1 MVILPSKA
9 VLKEKDLGLTLSI
22 LRSELTDYYH
32 DLERQSQ
39 MMQEQQ
45 KMIGKELMDIFNRSS
60 QNSLMLYSQKPEYI
74 FDLTYACHEATEMYT
89 QFQKQSLPFRSYIEK
104 NKNQIARYDSLVI
117 NLSQMPV
124 MTLDEKAKIDRNVCL
139 TLAINIRRSLNANS
153 EQMEQY
159 VAYYERTEQ
168 RLSYLNDYAQ
178 KRYADIQ
185 SSIFV
190 NGGENYFQ
198 ILKSLG
204 SSLQNMQYS
213 VATKYKPHERKVE
226 SQWDVKV
233 ILMLFAIILLYST
246 IAVLLNTLSIRYIL
260 PERFKTEEFKAK
272 RKCIIMATSTITFAI
287 ILAIIRLVK
296 HDQNFLIMASGLLI
310 EYAWLLSVILISLL
324 LRLEGKQVM
333 SAFRIYAPLIAIGFV
348 VITFRIVLIPND
360 LVNLIFP
367 PMLLL
372 CTAWQWIVIA
382 KHNDNIP
389 KSDVYYTYISLT
401 VLIGSCV
408 LSWMGYTLFAVQAL
422 IWWIMQLTC
431 VLTITCVK
439 GWMDAWA
446 KHKKFER
453 LPITKTWF
461 YNFCSTVV
469 LPCMGVGSLVL
480 AIYWAADVFNMS
492 GTTWEIFNTK
502 FIDTKNFSASIYGL
516 SLVIMLYFFFAY
528 VNRSVK
534 EVLAMHFE
542 KSDHSTAASRNVLA
556 KNIVQIIVWGLWAL
570 ISLGILNVS
579 TTWLGVIMAGLSTGI
594 GFASKDIIENIYY
607 GISLMAG
614 RVKIGDLIECDG
626 YRGTVSS
633 ISYTSTMLSV
643 ADGSIIAFQN
653 SQLFTKNY
661 KNLTKNHGYELDK
674 LEIGVAYGTDID
686 KVRALLIENI
696 SKLDFLEKGK
706 DVMVVLDSFGDS
718 SVNLK
723 VMVWVPVKTYYI
735 NDGEVMECIYKTLNE
750 NNIEIPFPQLDIH
763 KR

>member
-735 NDGEVMECIYKTLNE
+735 NDGEVMECIYKTLND

>member
-45 KMIGKELMDIFNRSS
+45 KMIGKNLMDIFNRSS

-204 SSLQNMQYS
+204 SSFQNMQYS

-246 IAVLLNTLSIRYIL
+246 IAVLLNTLSIRYIM
-260 PERFKTEEFKAK
+260 PERFKTDEFKAK

-534 EVLAMHFE
+534 EILAMHFE

-696 SKLDFLEKGK
+696 SKLNFLEKGK

-723 VMVWVPVKTYYI
+723 VLVWVPVKTYYI
-735 NDGEVMECIYKTLNE
+735 NDGAVMECIYKTLND